1 MWLTSIYHGNR
12 WRHGFKCYIRSAYW
26 YYIYIN
32 TGDDRDSESS
42 QSNTKSTKD
51 AIVLEFDFVP
61 ENEKFVFEYVFASD
75 EYNEFANS
83 TFNDKTLMTKCAIAL
98 GSNLGNSLD
107 ILENSLTALANIP
120 GIEIKN
126 TSSWYQ
132 TKPVGNID
140 PQPDY
145 LNGCAVLEVA
155 QNPTEL
161 LTILQATEVEFG
173 RVRKKRW
180 EARTLDLDLLLYD
193 DLILDSP
200 NLTIPHPRMHER
212 AFVLVP
218 LAEIAPL
225 WIEPVSRTAIAK
237 LLKSVDTSGVKPYVV
252 G

>member
-1 MWLTSIYHGNR
+1 MS
-12 WRHGFKCYIRSAYW
+12 
-26 YYIYIN
+26 
-32 TGDDRDSESS
+32 
-42 QSNTKSTKD
+42 
-51 AIVLEFDFVP
+51 
-61 ENEKFVFEYVFASD
+61 
-75 EYNEFANS
+75 
-83 TFNDKTLMTKCAIAL
+83 KCAIAL

-120 GIEIKN
+120 GIKIEN

-132 TKPVGNID
+132 TKPVGNIE

-161 LTILQATEVEFG
+161 LTILQATEVQFG
-173 RVRKKRW
+173 RVRRERW
-180 EARTLDLDLLLYD
+180 SARTLDLDLLLYD

-218 LAEIAPL
+218 LAEIAPN
-225 WIEPVSRTAIAK
+225 WIEPVSGVAIAK
-237 LLKSVDTSGVKPYVV
+237 LLRSVDTSGVKPYVV